1 MTKTSVPTDWHANF
15 SLQHNSGTRKIDVT
29 FEFIFCLFC
38 HIEDSQAR
46 KMNLR
51 SVDQVDKGTMNGRCS
66 PCTSNQH

>member
-15 SLQHNSGTRKIDVT
+15 SLQHNSGTRKIDV
-29 FEFIFCLFC
+29 FC